1 MIFMQKQSKIIAV
14 AGMLAVIAGI
24 LVATSMEQ
32 AQAQQAATNPVNPN
46 APTAKAYGQKTAGIV
61 CGDRLCSEAE
71 SKIDIQDN
79 TPIAALDSES
89 SDAPSAKLISIER
102 YTKAPYADTAGISYK
117 ITFSLTGGDTNL
129 RDIMIHVQSDL
140 DSFEYEISN
149 LNSLSSSIHVIRIH
163 ALDPDSITGEI
174 IGYQLTGPTSSG
186 PEGTGPR

>member
-1 MIFMQKQSKIIAV
+1 MQKQSKIIAV

-24 LVATSMEQ
+24 FVATSMEQ
-32 AQAQQAATNPVNPN
+32 AQAQQAGVNPVNPN
-46 APTAKAYGQKTAGIV
+46 APVAKAYGQKTAGVV

-71 SKIDIQDN
+71 SKMDIQDN
-79 TPIAALDSES
+79 TPIASITTES
-89 SDAPSAKLISIER
+89 SDAPTAKLISIEK

-129 RDIMIHVQSDL
+129 RDIHIAVQSDL
-140 DSFEYEISN
+140 DSFTYEVSN
-149 LNSLSSSIHVIRIH
+149 LNAISSSVHVIRIH

-186 PEGTGPR
+186 PEGTDPR